1 MKRVREW
8 EKRRSNAAMDV
19 LVNSLL
25 VFSFLFHAFIKIHG
39 VILLSSL
46 GLGIRTWE
54 RPGSDPRARAL
65 LSCGIAARLMRPG
78 AMANAN
84 ADVCLDEMEIMRVT
98 ARTHDVSRFFSFHE
112 LDKRPVC

>member
-1 MKRVREW
+1 MRVTSSGSSSSRVARITMKRVREW

-25 VFSFLFHAFIKIHG
+25 V
-39 VILLSSL
+39 
-46 GLGIRTWE
+46 
-54 RPGSDPRARAL
+54 GSDPRARAL

>member
-1 MKRVREW
+1 
-8 EKRRSNAAMDV
+8 
-19 LVNSLL
+19 
-25 VFSFLFHAFIKIHG
+25 
-39 VILLSSL
+39 
-46 GLGIRTWE
+46 
-54 RPGSDPRARAL
+54 
-65 LSCGIAARLMRPG
+65 MRPG

>member
-1 MKRVREW
+1 MRVTSSGSSSSRVARITMKRVREW

-54 RPGSDPRARAL
+54 RPASACSPLLWHRGTFDAPRRNGERECRCL
-65 LSCGIAARLMRPG
+65 LR
-78 AMANAN
+78 
-84 ADVCLDEMEIMRVT
+84 
-98 ARTHDVSRFFSFHE
+98 
-112 LDKRPVC
+112 